1 MCVVDVCM
9 LMCTYPFIK
18 SLRFALYCVRKK
30 RQEKNL
36 TICIWSEQRMCHWPD
51 NHTASSTMTRKYISL
66 SDISPLII
74 CSRPQWGWD
83 HANVD
88 VRDTGFMRGNA
99 SCHLLHLFLEKP
111 TGIGSV
117 CAAGHSRCAHLRNAY
132 LACSFLFALLIH
144 RIWICIIFRYFIQV
158 IYTGYSF
165 IYLIYSFITAPFL
178 ISVSDICTINNAYSI
193 TCKVSNS

>member
-30 RQEKNL
+30 RQEKK
-36 TICIWSEQRMCHWPD
+36 WSEQRMCHWPD

-117 CAAGHSRCAHLRNAY
+117 CSSRSFSVCAFTQCLFCMFFLIRTSDTSYLNMHYIQIFYSGYLYRIFIHLFDILFHN
-132 LACSFLFALLIH
+132 CSFLN
-144 RIWICIIFRYFIQV
+144 FRVGHLHYKQCLFH
-158 IYTGYSF
+158 YM
-165 IYLIYSFITAPFL
+165 
-178 ISVSDICTINNAYSI
+178 
-193 TCKVSNS
+193 